1 MTFRTR
7 RFLCRRLVLALA
19 VAAIAAP
26 VAEAHIPDPDDDG
39 LAASFGAVDG
49 WQANVLA
56 GRPAASG
63 LAGAQNS
70 VVASRLG
77 SPDVTPTV
85 APAGDPAPA
94 PAASGDG
101 FDFGDA
107 AVGFGTAAGI
117 ALVGAGLGL
126 VIRRRGHGTLASA

>member
-1 MTFRTR
+1 MKFRTR
-7 RFLCRRLVLALA
+7 RSLGRRLVLALA

-26 VAEAHIPDPDDDG
+26 VAQAHIPDPDDDG
-39 LAASFGAVDG
+39 LAASFDAVDG

-56 GRPAASG
+56 TRPAASD
-63 LAGAQNS
+63 LSGAQNS

-77 SPDVTPTV
+77 SPDVR
-85 APAGDPAPA
+85 PAVSSADHSAPA
-94 PAASGDG
+94 PAASDDG

-117 ALVGAGLGL
+117 ALVGAGVGI